1 MYNENNDNNNN
12 KCQKFSEK
20 TFSRD
25 FNKQISKVNLL
36 LWKKA
41 VLHTTTLTHSKARQV
56 LRDLFNTNQV
66 NGSEITFVAGI
77 TKINLKKLKT

>member
-1 MYNENNDNNNN
+1 MYNENNDNNNQ
-12 KCQKFSEK
+12 CQRFPGK

-25 FNKQISKVNLL
+25 FNKWFSKVNLL
-36 LWKKA
+36 LWKKGC
-41 VLHTTTLTHSKARQV
+41 TTNNHSTHCKARQV